1 MIEDKL
7 DQLIAAVEANTAAIY
22 KTLGEKPAA
31 APVKDTPAPAEK
43 PKGKSKAAPLE
54 VVKTPEPEPA
64 AEETPEP
71 ETAPEPEVEDRLLTE
86 DEMIP
91 IRQMHRDKSV
101 ATKDLAKFKTGFK
114 AMIVSFGVEKIGE
127 LKLSQLADFTA
138 AFEALS

>member
-22 KTLGEKPAA
+22 KALGKEPAA
-31 APVKDTPAPAEK
+31 APVKDIPAPAEK
-43 PKGKSKAAPLE
+43 PKGRSKAAPLG

-64 AEETPEP
+64 AEETSEPEP
-71 ETAPEPEVEDRLLTE
+71 TPELEEDRLLTE

-91 IRQMHRDKSV
+91 IRQMHRDKST
-101 ATKDLAKFKTGFK
+101 ATKDLAKFKNGFK